1 VAIADDVAAFRQP
14 VSGKKGGN
22 GQFFCLSLD
31 ISSRICYYA
40 GIVNERRK
48 HTTHMREEISQQI
61 IMLAHAHRHYA
72 EEALSQIG
80 LHATQEHILFLLHQE
95 DGLTPTQLAS
105 RWFFNVGLA
114 TIVKTIGRME
124 RAGFL
129 ESRPDPR
136 DRRAS
141 RVYLTERGC
150 SLYKPALQ
158 VWNALTERTVRGMN
172 DIEQV
177 LFRRLLQQAVENL
190 VSDEDE

>member
-1 VAIADDVAAFRQP
+1 
-14 VSGKKGGN
+14 
-22 GQFFCLSLD
+22 
-31 ISSRICYYA
+31 
-40 GIVNERRK
+40 
-48 HTTHMREEISQQI
+48 MREEISHQI
-61 IMLAHAHRHYA
+61 IMLAHAHRQYA

-114 TIVKTIGRME
+114 TIVKTIQRME

-150 SLYKPALQ
+150 SVYKPALQ

-190 VSDEDE
+190 VSDEDER